1 MRLHLLVSSRSKE
14 AKYTE
19 RFPDGILKTLEQIQS
34 EKDYKEKFTFD
45 YRYDAKHLP
54 LIFGYVMNGKVL
66 NCDDKESGKE
76 DQSDSEKNK
85 PTVKNYTGGKVN
97 IFSKDYQIEKTRKL
111 IAEKLKAGSANLTI
125 EINTTPEHMKNLK
138 GLKLSAKG
146 QGAWTIGDHFN
157 CDIVLPKYGYA
168 YGTLFSVVHHEG

>member
-1 MRLHLLVSSRSKE
+1 MINYWLGAFGPRPAVPMDYFAMRLHLLVSSRSKE

-76 DQSDSEKNK
+76 D
-85 PTVKNYTGGKVN
+85 
-97 IFSKDYQIEKTRKL
+97 
-111 IAEKLKAGSANLTI
+111 
-125 EINTTPEHMKNLK
+125 
-138 GLKLSAKG
+138 
-146 QGAWTIGDHFN
+146 
-157 CDIVLPKYGYA
+157 
-168 YGTLFSVVHHEG
+168 